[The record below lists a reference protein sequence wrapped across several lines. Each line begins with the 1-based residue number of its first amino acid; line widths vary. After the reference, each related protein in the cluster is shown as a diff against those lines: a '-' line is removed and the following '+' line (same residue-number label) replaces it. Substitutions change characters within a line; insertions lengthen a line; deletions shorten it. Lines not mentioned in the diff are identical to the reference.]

1 MRIQNANLVGHEI
14 VKDMDR
20 LKQYMNKIREAE
32 ARLEKS
38 GGASGDSGLKLDK
51 AAAKRFVQSAL
62 STPAIPEKDA
72 QPSDAEDGESAEE
85 EGDEEVLTDSE

>member
-1 MRIQNANLVGHEI
+1 MRMQNANLVGHEI

-38 GGASGDSGLKLDK
+38 GGADPSLKLDK

-62 STPAIPEKDA
+62 SAPVNAEKNA
-72 QPSDAEDGESAEE
+72 QPSDAEEGESEEDGEGEE
-85 EGDEEVLTDSE
+85 SSGSEE